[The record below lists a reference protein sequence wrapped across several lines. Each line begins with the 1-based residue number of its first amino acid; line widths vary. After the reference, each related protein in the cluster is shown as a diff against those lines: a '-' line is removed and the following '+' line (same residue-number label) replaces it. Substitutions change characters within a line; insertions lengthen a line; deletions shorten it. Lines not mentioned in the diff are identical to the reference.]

1 MNIILTTDIQFE
13 TDPTQKNTCLPFDIL
28 KAETPEGENYFF
40 VIKSDA
46 TANLPI
52 DGIPSEAV
60 IGWVIV
66 PPGTDEPDLPSL
78 FNPNG
83 RFVHF
88 IHRVIAEHA
97 PRIHDL
103 IEAASVQPDGWLVIA
118 DKRTVYDPGTTPQV
132 EDVIGVFKVFNG
144 VILAESYARNP
155 DHKILNK
162 VGDFVQ
168 LGEALQACLL
178 EELARLVTPKVYH

>member
-1 MNIILTTDIQFE
+1 MPVLS
-13 TDPTQKNTCLPFDIL
+13 FDIL
-28 KAETPEGENYFF
+28 KAETAEGENYFY

-46 TANLPI
+46 TTNLPI

-66 PPGTDEPDLPSL
+66 PPDTDEPDLPSL
-78 FNPNG
+78 FNPNDS
-83 RFVHF
+83 FVHF

-97 PRIHDL
+97 PRIPEL

-118 DKRTVYDPGTTPQV
+118 DKRTVYNPGESPLI
-132 EDVIGVFKVFNG
+132 EDVIGVFKVLDG
-144 VILAESYARNP
+144 VILSESYARNP

-162 VGDFVQ
+162 VGEFVQ
-168 LGEALQACLL
+168 LGETLQVCLQ
-178 EELARLVTPKVYH
+178 EELASLVTPEVYH